1 MTLKQKLNQTFINGC
16 WQQCQ
21 SEYTLTHINPADLKN
36 QGEVSIANELDANA
50 AIEAAAAA
58 QHKFR
63 HSSKTER
70 LDLFKRI
77 IAAYHEHYQ
86 ELAQAISM
94 EMGAPISLAQTA
106 QAGIGLALLKGYQ
119 QSLEDFEFCK
129 HHGSHKVY
137 RQAIGVAVLI
147 TPWNWPMNQVVAK
160 VGAALASGCC
170 MVLKP
175 SEYAPFSAVVFAKIL
190 QQAAVPNGVFNLIQ
204 GDATTATALVKHRKT
219 RVVSITG
226 STGAGAAV
234 AQLAAP
240 TIKRICQELGGKS
253 AYIILSADNLALA
266 VNDCI
271 NRITINSGQS
281 CNAPSRL
288 IVPLELY
295 PQVLTLAKAAMTAKK
310 IGPPNNIDTE
320 LGPVVSHKQYHSI
333 QTFIKQALNQGARL
347 ICGGLGKPS
356 ALLQGHY
363 VKATVLADVTPDMDI
378 FHQEV
383 FGPVLTITTF
393 DSQAQAVELV
403 NNSDYGLSAY
413 IYSEDLIEAQ
423 HIALNLDVGMVHI
436 NGAAADP
443 TLPFGGWKMSGNGR
457 ERGAAGLDEYLE
469 TKAIFQP

>member
-1 MTLKQKLNQTFINGC
+1 MTFKQKLNQTFINGC
-16 WQQCQ
+16 WENCQ
-21 SEYTLTHINPADLKN
+21 SEHTLTHINPADLKT
-36 QGEVSIANELDANA
+36 QGELSIANELDANA

-63 HSSKTER
+63 HSSKAER
-70 LDLFKRI
+70 MDLFSRI
-77 IAAYHEHYQ
+77 ITAYQDHYQ

-94 EMGAPISLAQTA
+94 EMGAPITLAQTA
-106 QAGIGLALLKGYQ
+106 QAGIGLALLKSYQ

-129 HHGSHKVY
+129 NHGNHKVY

-190 QQAAVPNGVFNLIQ
+190 QQAAVPSGVFNLIQ
-204 GDATTATALVKHRKT
+204 GDATTATALVKHPKT
-219 RVVSITG
+219 QMISITG
-226 STGAGAAV
+226 STGAGASV

-240 TIKRICQELGGKS
+240 TIKRVCQELGGKS

-266 VNDCI
+266 VDDCI

-288 IVPLELY
+288 IVPRELY
-295 PQVLTLAKAAMTAKK
+295 PKVLTLAKAAMIAKK
-310 IGPPNNIDTE
+310 IGPPNNADTE
-320 LGPVVSHKQYHSI
+320 LGPVVSHKQYQSI
-333 QTFIKQALNQGARL
+333 QTFIKHAIKQGARL
-347 ICGGLGKPS
+347 ICGGSGKPS
-356 ALLQGHY
+356 SMLQGYY

-383 FGPVLTITTF
+383 FGPVLTVTSS
-393 DSQAQAVELV
+393 DSLAQTVELV

-413 IYSEDLIEAQ
+413 LYSEDLIEA
-423 HIALNLDVGMVHI
+423 HNIALNLDVGMIHI
-436 NGAAADP
+436 NGAAAEP

-469 TKAIFQP
+469 TKTIFQP